1 MAIYCNQVN
10 FIIRNPKLGEIIKSV
25 DISGIRVDSNDVY
38 GFFSQEQPIREDDR
52 DEHYGYYGRLATIY
66 DKNCVAEWIIE
77 SIALS
82 DEYSGDGIKNLLT
95 TIENSMEE
103 INESTISL
111 ESTYK
116 YIVGNE
122 GIGIFDYAN
131 YSDGRCVHAYMG
143 GESGNDIVS
152 INDTEITI
160 WSLIYDYQDEEILDI
175 IQNNVDARDYCEFS
189 DENIDKEEID
199 FEFEE
204 NIEISAG
211 SCLEDNVSIT
221 PIPEAIEGD
230 TVAFGEYKGEEVK
243 WQVLE
248 KRGTKLML
256 LTRMCID
263 AASYNDQYGSITWAD
278 CTLRSWLN
286 EYFINETF
294 DSNQQQMIIETKI
307 ENSSNPHF
315 EVSGGRETVDRV
327 FLLSVEEAEKYF
339 ETDDARMAKGTSY
352 AMQKDLFSFEDDGI
366 YTCTW
371 WLRSPG
377 NSDSYVCNVDIGGG
391 TDYSR
396 SPKADTNKSG
406 VRPAMWID
414 ITSCLD
420 R

>member
-1 MAIYCNQVN
+1 MAIYCNQVI
-10 FIIRNPKLGEIIKSV
+10 FIIRNPRLGEIIKSV
-25 DISGIRVDSNDVY
+25 DISGIGVDSNDVY
-38 GFFSQEQPIREDDR
+38 GIFSQEQPIREDDR
-52 DEHYGYYGRLATIY
+52 DEHYGYFGRLATIY
-66 DKNCVAEWIIE
+66 DKKSVAEWVME

-82 DEYSGDGIKNLLT
+82 DEYSGDGIEDILT

-103 INESTISL
+103 INESTISF

-131 YSDGRCVHAYMG
+131 YSNGRYIHAYIS

-152 INDTEITI
+152 MDGTEIPI
-160 WSLIYDYQDEEILDI
+160 WSLIHDYQDEKIIDI
-175 IQNNVDARDYCEFS
+175 IQNNEDVGDYCEFS
-189 DENIDKEEID
+189 DENIDKDAID
-199 FEFEE
+199 FELEE
-204 NIEISAG
+204 NIEIPAG
-211 SCLEDNVSIT
+211 GCLEDNVPIT
-221 PIPEAIEGD
+221 PIPEAIEGE
-230 TVAFGEYKGEEVK
+230 TVTFGEYKGEEVK

-248 KRGTKLML
+248 KRGSKLML

-286 EYFINETF
+286 ENFINEAF
-294 DSNQQQMIIETKI
+294 DPNQQQMIIETKI
-307 ENSSNPHF
+307 ENSNNPHF

-339 ETDDARMAKGTSY
+339 KTDDARMAKGTFY
-352 AMQKDLFSFEDDGI
+352 AMQNDLFSFEDDGT

-377 NSDSYVCNVDIGGG
+377 HNDNYVCNVDLGGG

-396 SPKADTNKSG
+396 SPKTDTNKSG
-406 VRPAMWID
+406 VRPAIWID
-414 ITSCLD
+414 ITSC
-420 R
+420 